1 MTQTTRP
8 SSHVLSQ
15 IEGALHRRYQLQVQV
30 DQLLAGIAILNEK
43 AETLALDEFGQD
55 LAPAAI
61 MMAER
66 SLPSIVALMA
76 QKEQPAAT
84 AVTDSE
90 QPRATVPT
98 STTADPARVLVEPS
112 HLQPSAPVV
121 EADAVVTS
129 DDFLGV
135 AVPAGRTDEAY
146 DILEEA
152 KTSFRQGQK
161 SNPYATNR
169 GKNSW
174 RNALFAKALEN
185 YFETGL
191 GEGVD
196 TDDHGSAA
204 TEGFVVETPVFDDDH
219 DENDVIA
226 DQDADASLDVDPV
239 NDTSVA
245 VPVFIEVEA
254 AAVSSDEDLSSAP
267 ASAIVETDEDADEDD
282 HEPEAFVPAEDI
294 DHSAAIDAFD
304 NHLPDFDE
312 IPDDVDDAD
321 TAIEPVVNDVATPVD
336 AATSETPQETSLDQT
351 FTLDETFFSDDVA
364 HSDPLT
370 IETEPSQVE
379 GLVSEPAAVS
389 PSVTPVADDM
399 TGAPM
404 RIPPSAAAR
413 AVSVASLPPA
423 MRPAAMARPQPQP
436 TPAATKPLDES
447 NPAVVEQAPAVA
459 SAPQARPVMARP
471 AAPVSVPRPAVVAP
485 ASVTTKPVETARPTP
500 QPSPAQVA
508 ARPNQAPVTAPAVA
522 PRPGFAR
529 PQPSTPAPVANR
541 QPGYGATVTKAPEGL
556 EKALEEQ
563 RKAEEAKANGSAAP
577 APRPVAPPRPGA
589 PIRPSFAPPIR
600 R

>member
-76 QKEQPAAT
+76 QKEQAAAT
-84 AVTDSE
+84 AVTDTE
-90 QPRATVPT
+90 QSQATVPT
-98 STTADPARVLVEPS
+98 STSADPARALVEPA
-112 HLQPSAPVV
+112 HLQPPIPVV

-191 GEGVD
+191 GEGVG
-196 TDDHGSAA
+196 TDDHGSVA

-219 DENDVIA
+219 DENDL
-226 DQDADASLDVDPV
+226 DADASLDVDPV
-239 NDTSVA
+239 NDASVA
-245 VPVFIEVEA
+245 VPVIIEVEA

-267 ASAIVETDEDADEDD
+267 AAAIVETDEDADEDD
-282 HEPEAFVPAEDI
+282 HEPEAFEPAEDI

-312 IPDDVDDAD
+312 IPDDLDDAD
-321 TAIEPVVNDVATPVD
+321 TAIEPVNDVVTPVD
-336 AATSETPQETSLDQT
+336 AATSETAQETSLDQT

-370 IETEPSQVE
+370 IETEPSLVE
-379 GLVSEPAAVS
+379 DLVSEPAAVS

-423 MRPAAMARPQPQP
+423 MRPGAMARPQP
-436 TPAATKPLDES
+436 TPAAAKPLDAS

-471 AAPVSVPRPAVVAP
+471 VSSVSAPRPAVVAP
-485 ASVTTKPVETARPTP
+485 APVTTKPVETVQPTP

-508 ARPNQAPVTAPAVA
+508 ARPTQAPVPAPAA
-522 PRPGFAR
+522 GPRPGFAR

-541 QPGYGATVTKAPEGL
+541 QPGYGATVTKAPDGL

-577 APRPVAPPRPGA
+577 APRPIAPPRPGA

>member
-76 QKEQPAAT
+76 QKEQA

-90 QPRATVPT
+90 QPQATVPT
-98 STTADPARVLVEPS
+98 STSADPVRALVEPA
-112 HLQPSAPVV
+112 HLQPPIPMV

-152 KTSFRQGQK
+152 KTSVRQGQK

-196 TDDHGSAA
+196 TDDHGSVA
-204 TEGFVVETPVFDDDH
+204 TEGFLVETPVFDDDH
-219 DENDVIA
+219 DENDVVA
-226 DQDADASLDVDPV
+226 DLDADASLDVDPV
-239 NDTSVA
+239 NDDSVA
-245 VPVFIEVEA
+245 VPVIIEVEG
-254 AAVSSDEDLSSAP
+254 AAVSSDEDQSSAP
-267 ASAIVETDEDADEDD
+267 AAAIVETDEDADEDD
-282 HEPEAFVPAEDI
+282 HEPEGFEPAEDI

-321 TAIEPVVNDVATPVD
+321 TAIEPINDVATPVD
-336 AATSETPQETSLDQT
+336 AATSETPQATSLDQT

-379 GLVSEPAAVS
+379 DLVSEPAAVS

-436 TPAATKPLDES
+436 TPAAAKPLDES
-447 NPAVVEQAPAVA
+447 NPVVVEQAAAVA
-459 SAPQARPVMARP
+459 SAQQARPVMVRP
-471 AAPVSVPRPAVVAP
+471 AAPVSGPRPGVVAP
-485 ASVTTKPVETARPTP
+485 APVTTKPAETAQPTP
-500 QPSPAQVA
+500 QPSPVQVA
-508 ARPNQAPVTAPAVA
+508 ARPTQAPVTAPAVA

-541 QPGYGATVTKAPEGL
+541 QPGYGATVTKAPDGL

>member
-76 QKEQPAAT
+76 QKEQAAAT

-90 QPRATVPT
+90 EPRATVPT
-98 STTADPARVLVEPS
+98 STTADPVRVLVEPS
-112 HLQPSAPVV
+112 HLQPLTPVV

-267 ASAIVETDEDADEDD
+267 ASAIVETDEDD
-282 HEPEAFVPAEDI
+282 HEPEAFVPAQDI

-379 GLVSEPAAVS
+379 DLVSEPAAVS
-389 PSVTPVADDM
+389 PSVAPVADDM

-485 ASVTTKPVETARPTP
+485 ASVTTKPVETAQPT
-500 QPSPAQVA
+500 
-508 ARPNQAPVTAPAVA
+508 
-522 PRPGFAR
+522 